1 VRHRV
6 AITLGLRHTRGKV
19 IGHRT
24 QLDQPP
30 KRGFGFNSARAW
42 DLGYPCAIFLR
53 LVRQALYARC

>member
-1 VRHRV
+1 
-6 AITLGLRHTRGKV
+6 LRHTRGKV